1 MFFTLPLCS
10 HIVVF
15 VVISVMEA
23 LRVAVLALS
32 LPSLSFGFGSLLF
45 VEEENT
51 RRGIIFLPPPPHT
64 GQPRSAS
71 VT

>member
-32 LPSLSFGFGSLLF
+32 LLNLSFDFGSLLF

-51 RRGIIFLPPPPHT
+51 RQAIIFLPPSPPT
-64 GQPRSAS
+64 LAS
-71 VT
+71 PALPL